1 MLLRLMPNHH
11 AALDRTFRALA
22 DPTRRAMVER
32 LARGPATV
40 SDLAR
45 PFRMALPS
53 LLEHL
58 RLLEE
63 TGLVRSEKVGRVRTC
78 RLDPAPMRRTEAW
91 LAKQRGLW
99 ERRLDRLEDY
109 LAELQGKGKKR

>member
-1 MLLRLMPNHH
+1 MPNHS
-11 AALDRTFRALA
+11 AAVDRTFRALA
-22 DPTRRAMVER
+22 DPTRRAMLER

-40 SDLAR
+40 SELAR

-58 RLLEE
+58 RLLEQS
-63 TGLVRSEKVGRVRTC
+63 GLVRSDKVGRVRTC

-91 LAKQRGLW
+91 LVQQRTMW

-109 LAELQGKGKKR
+109 LAQLQGKGQKRGRS

>member
-1 MLLRLMPNHH
+1 MDL
-11 AALDRTFRALA
+11 TFRALA

-32 LARGPATV
+32 LARGPASV
-40 SDLAR
+40 GELAR

-58 RLLEE
+58 RVLESC
-63 TGLVRSEKVGRVRTC
+63 GLVRSEKVGRVRTC
-78 RLDPAPMRRTEAW
+78 RLELKPIKTTEAW
-91 LAKQRGLW
+91 LAKQRAEW

-109 LAELQGKGKKR
+109 LADLQGKGKRR